1 MFEEAAMD
9 WQDNFQEHIQLLQQA
24 READLTNPF
33 VCHGI
38 VHIFQEAFDLGL
50 MAFREALK
58 RDGQGMA
65 AMGSAKELI
74 AAAYEQYLFVDE
86 DIWLAMLRDRHGSHD
101 AIEAQVGRILG
112 TYQDA
117 LAALYDSDVDAPR

>member
-1 MFEEAAMD
+1 MD
-9 WQDNFQEHIQLLQQA
+9 WQDNFREHIQLLQQA
-24 READLTNPF
+24 GEADLTNPF

-38 VHIFQEAFDLGL
+38 VHIFQETFDLGL

-86 DIWLAMLRDRHGSHD
+86 DIWLAMFRDRHGSQD
-101 AIEAQVGRILG
+101 AIDAQVGRILEEYG
-112 TYQDA
+112 QA
-117 LAALYDSDVDAPR
+117 LESLQQL

>member
-1 MFEEAAMD
+1 MD

-65 AMGSAKELI
+65 AMDSAKELI

-117 LAALYDSDVDAPR
+117 LAALYDSDADAPR

>member
-1 MFEEAAMD
+1 MD
-9 WQDNFQEHIQLLQQA
+9 WQHDFQERIQLLQQA
-24 READLTNPF
+24 QGADLSNPYI
-33 VCHGI
+33 CHGI
-38 VHIFQEAFDLGL
+38 VHIFQEVFDLGL

-86 DIWLAMLRDRHGSHD
+86 DIWLAMLRDRHGSQD
-101 AIEAQVGRILG
+101 PIGEQVSRILG
-112 TYQDA
+112 AYRHA
-117 LAALYDSDVDAPR
+117 LESLQHL

>member
-1 MFEEAAMD
+1 MD

-65 AMGSAKELI
+65 AMGSAKELM
-74 AAAYEQYLFVDE
+74 AAAYEQYLFVE

-117 LAALYDSDVDAPR
+117 LAALYDSDADAPR

>member
-1 MFEEAAMD
+1 MD

-50 MAFREALK
+50 MAFRESLK

-117 LAALYDSDVDAPR
+117 LAALYDSDADAPR